1 MNISSL
7 QKEYPLVEDINEEDL
22 DPNSSLKKML
32 TLIGKKKYVID
43 FGCAT
48 GYFARLLTKR
58 ECQVVGVEINS
69 QAAKVAEQYCES
81 VIIADL
87 DYVSLSEILPNVK
100 FDIAVFGD
108 VLEHLRDPWRVLK
121 EVHSLLKPQ
130 GYVIASIPNIAH
142 GSIRLALLQG
152 KFDYAELGILDNT
165 HLRFFTRETSENMF
179 EETGYC
185 VHTLERTKLP
195 IFSGSN
201 WIPLIDKN
209 KFNNHV
215 IEQVEQD
222 EEADTFQFIIKAVPS
237 SIENKYILL
246 KEKYSKLTNYYS
258 DLVIDLENLKMQSNI
273 TQRELQQSQLKLQEL
288 KESSESMQYQL
299 QAQINSLQNALE
311 EKQNE
316 LIETTLYVQKTQ
328 SELKDLKINLQNH
341 EEQNIYYQNMI
352 KAMESSKF
360 WKIRQSWI
368 AFKKFMRFNPCNH

>member
-7 QKEYPLVEDINEEDL
+7 QKKYPLVDDINEEDL

-32 TLIGKKKYVID
+32 TLIGKKQYVID

-69 QAAKVAEQYCES
+69 QAAKVADQYCES

-121 EVHSLLKPQ
+121 EVHSFLKPQ
-130 GYVIASIPNIAH
+130 GYVVASIPNIAH

-152 KFDYAELGILDNT
+152 KFDYTELGILDNT
-165 HLRFFTRETSENMF
+165 HLRFFTRETAENMF

-209 KFNNHV
+209 KFNNQV

-246 KEKYSKLTNYYS
+246 KEKYSKLTKYYS
-258 DLVIDLENLKMQSNI
+258 
-273 TQRELQQSQLKLQEL
+273 EL
-288 KESSESMQYQL
+288 
-299 QAQINSLQNALE
+299 
-311 EKQNE
+311 
-316 LIETTLYVQKTQ
+316 
-328 SELKDLKINLQNH
+328 
-341 EEQNIYYQNMI
+341 
-352 KAMESSKF
+352 
-360 WKIRQSWI
+360 
-368 AFKKFMRFNPCNH
+368 